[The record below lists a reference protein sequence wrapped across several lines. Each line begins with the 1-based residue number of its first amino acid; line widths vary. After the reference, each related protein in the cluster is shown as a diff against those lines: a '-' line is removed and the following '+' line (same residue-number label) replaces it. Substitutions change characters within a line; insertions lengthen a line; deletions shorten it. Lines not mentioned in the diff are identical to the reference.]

1 MSFYGGKRWLFT
13 VKSYSNCA
21 RSVDENK
28 PLDHW
33 TMNVSDIPMDV
44 YLRNGELMFWFW
56 HTKSNQLGCLGHAM
70 VIVCLSHFVF
80 KSTEDV
86 GATLR
91 LVAVGPSLSMMSLH
105 NVHKRK
111 SEQVPQNHSL
121 YWLVV
126 SNMTFIFHF
135 IWDVILPIDEL
146 HHFSRWVGQPPTR

>member
-1 MSFYGGKRWLFT
+1 
-13 VKSYSNCA
+13 
-21 RSVDENK
+21 
-28 PLDHW
+28 
-33 TMNVSDIPMDV
+33 MNVSDIPMDV
-44 YLRNGELMFWFW
+44 YLRNGELMFWFYLRNGELMFWFW

-111 SEQVPQNHSL
+111 SEQVPQNQSL

-135 IWDVILPIDEL
+135 IWDVILPID
-146 HHFSRWVGQPPTR
+146 FYIFQDGYCTTNQYRISNQTIIDPSRPTMRQ